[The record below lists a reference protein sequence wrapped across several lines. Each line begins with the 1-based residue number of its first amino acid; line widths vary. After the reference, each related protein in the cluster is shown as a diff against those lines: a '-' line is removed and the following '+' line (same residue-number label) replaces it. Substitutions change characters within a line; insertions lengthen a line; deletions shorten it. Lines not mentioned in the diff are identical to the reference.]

1 MSLASE
7 FKAFVL
13 RGNVVDL
20 AVGLIIGAAFGGIV
34 SSLVA
39 DILMPPIGWATGGVN
54 FNDLGVDLPGKA
66 LDPKLREKSAE
77 ELAAIPDAVKY
88 VPVKIAYGK
97 FLQKVFD
104 FLIVAACLF
113 FVIQAMNRLKKKE
126 AAAPTEPSASDRL
139 LAEIRDE
146 LRRRPA
152 N

>member
-39 DILMPPIGWATGGVN
+39 DILMPPIAWATGGVN
-54 FNDLGVDLPGKA
+54 FSDKSFDLPGKM
-66 LDPKLREKSAE
+66 LDPTLKEKSAE
-77 ELAAIPDAVKY
+77 DLAKIPDDKKY
-88 VPVKIAYGK
+88 LPVKIGYGK

-104 FLIVAACLF
+104 FLIVAVCLF
-113 FVIQAMNRLKKKE
+113 FIIQAMNRLKKKE

-139 LAEIRDE
+139 LTEIRDE
-146 LRRRPA
+146 LRKR
-152 N
+152 

>member
-7 FKAFVL
+7 FKAFIL

-20 AVGLIIGAAFGGIV
+20 AVGIIIGAAFGGIV

-54 FNDLGVDLPGKA
+54 FNDLSVDLPGKA
-66 LDPKLREKSAE
+66 TDPKYKAMTE
-77 ELAAIPDAVKY
+77 EERAAIPDSVKL

-113 FVIQAMNRLKKKE
+113 FIIQAMNRLKKKE

-139 LAEIRDE
+139 LTEIRDE
-146 LRRRPA
+146 LRKR
-152 N
+152 

>member
-34 SSLVA
+34 SSLVS
-39 DILMPPIGWATGGVN
+39 DILMPPIGWATGGVS
-54 FNDLGVDLPGKA
+54 FSELSIDLPGRM
-66 LDPKLREKSAE
+66 LDPALRDKPAKELEALTDKEKF
-77 ELAAIPDAVKY
+77 L
-88 VPVKIAYGK
+88 PVKIAYGK

-104 FLIVAACLF
+104 FLIIAACLF
-113 FVIQAMNRLKKKE
+113 FIIQAMNRLKKKE

-139 LAEIRDE
+139 LTEIRDE
-146 LRRRPA
+146 LRRR
-152 N
+152 